1 MGGGLEIIP
10 QDMEESL
17 FPGLALLSGGVGMTG
32 DGSCGAVTGGVLA
45 IGMALGI
52 SREKLMDS
60 GVRRMAYDTAQN
72 AILDKYYAKY
82 NSLLC
87 KDVQRKH
94 FGKAWDL
101 TVPEMSEEFLRES
114 HGCVIGQ
121 TIMWA
126 TECILDELEEG
137 IW

>member
-1 MGGGLEIIP
+1 
-10 QDMEESL
+10 
-17 FPGLALLSGGVGMTG
+17 MTG
-32 DGSCGAVTGGVLA
+32 DGSCGAVTGSVLT
-45 IGMALGI
+45 IGIALGL

-82 NSLLC
+82 NSILC

-101 TVPEMSEEFLRES
+101 TVPEMSEEFLKES
-114 HGCVIGQ
+114 RGCTIAQ
-121 TIMWA
+121 TAMWA
-126 TECILDELEEG
+126 TKCILDEFEEG